1 MNWRCRMLRR
11 SLCSL
16 SLLCL
21 LIFTLCATSNA
32 ASCACCAE
40 PGTYEIWTGR
50 PNDYEIELLKDIK
63 FDEKA
68 FLYMTDAGFDSIKGL
83 SAIEKEFDDD
93 SWIASPGG
101 LDLVNTFTGRM
112 WTFTIKSPKGKT
124 GTLKLPM
131 PSQMLEFKVD
141 IHDGVESGGGGPL
154 LYKEFR
160 FRGTVSAGSGFLAGS
175 IARPT
180 SYFLVFQGRGNGCDN
195 AGDFNNWNLEITGK
209 KASYQFF
216 GDLATGADKGKPA
229 PETSRYYSRLTLQ

>member
-1 MNWRCRMLRR
+1 MLYR

-16 SLLCL
+16 LFLFL
-21 LIFTLCATSNA
+21 LIFPLSASSNA

-40 PGTYEIWTGR
+40 PGTYGIWSGKPRDYQIEI
-50 PNDYEIELLKDIK
+50 LKDIK
-63 FDEKA
+63 FDDQA
-68 FLYMTDAGFDSIKGL
+68 FLFMNAAGFDSIKGL
-83 SAIEKEFDDD
+83 STIEKEFDDD

-112 WTFTIKSPKGKT
+112 WTFTIKSPKGRI

-141 IHDGVESGGGGPL
+141 IHDGEESGGGGPL

-160 FRGTVSAGSGFLAGS
+160 FKGTVSAGSGFLAGS

-209 KASYQFF
+209 NARYQFF
-216 GDLATGADKGKPA
+216 GDLASGTEKGGQEGTQKTTGLF
-229 PETSRYYSRLTLQ
+229 RLTLQ